1 MKFLTIVSL
10 CFAFVLLAEQSI
22 FAQPSSIH
30 EHEYGCHFTKS
41 KMDRIPLSE
50 EERAWIRASKER
62 SDTFDIEH
70 YAIHIDLTKAN
81 LKILEGLCTVHFKP
95 KLENLDYLTLDLEQL
110 SVHAIWSQEDTLLFS
125 HLGPLLKINFTQ
137 ALQKDSL
144 YTVTVKYSG
153 TPMTSASGFGGFYFE
168 NDYAYNLGIGL
179 QDSPHN
185 YGRAWFP
192 CFDNFVERSTYEI
205 SITTLSNIKSFAVGT
220 YLGQVLEGNRLTRT
234 YAMNQPLPTYLVG
247 VAASDYDTYDY
258 TYTSTIDGKEIPV
271 QIIAKTTNLAATK
284 NSFVNLD
291 KAMEAFEYWYGP
303 YIWERIG
310 YVMVSRGAMEHS
322 TCIAYPDF
330 AANGTTSR
338 DRLMAHELAHHWWGN
353 VLTQSTSH
361 NMWIKEGNAEYG
373 AHLFFEF
380 KDGPKA
386 FYDAVESNFATVMNR
401 AKNDDGEF
409 LPLSP
414 MPEYITYGVHTYN
427 KGASSLHA
435 MRRYL
440 GDELFKKGQRKV
452 LEDYEYQSIDAFQY
466 RDKLI
471 ESTEYDLSHFFD
483 DWIFSPGYAHFEI
496 DSFTLRPLSN
506 GKYRVDLFLE
516 QKLRG
521 RAKYMEEVPL
531 SVLFYDSQGN
541 LAKEQITVGGHL
553 STASVELNFQ
563 PLVCIPNPRTD
574 FLPLS
579 GFNSTMGLSDDYL
592 GSQTRF
598 NLMTPLPEDGSIL
611 TMEHYWVPPDPMKN
625 TDIPVR
631 LSKTHYWKISGHLKT
646 TQKLRATISYN
657 KAPTLGA
664 LDADLVSAR
673 EDSLILM
680 YRPDAASDWLK
691 FSHYTA
697 LKGSLSDGAGI
708 IRIDSLLIGEYC
720 FANGMEVPLQS
731 NDKFAAFDNA
741 VFRVYPNPSIQD
753 RVTLRNMNPQTLAVL
768 GSEQPLSYTIY
779 SITGMP
785 VKTGTLQPLL
795 IEHTLEVGDLPADK
809 YFFVIHS
816 NQKIISALDW
826 VKL

>member
-1 MKFLTIVSL
+1 MKFQPFLSL
-10 CFAFVLLAEQSI
+10 FFTFFIPLAQSI
-22 FAQPSSIH
+22 FAQPASMH
-30 EHEYGCHFTKS
+30 DHEYGCHFTKN
-41 KMDRIPLSE
+41 KLDRIPLTE
-50 EERAWIRASKER
+50 DERAWIRAAKER

-70 YAIHIDLTKAN
+70 YTIHIDLTKAN
-81 LKILEGLCTVHFKP
+81 QKILEGLCTVHFKA

-110 SVHAIWSQEDTLLFS
+110 TVHAIWSQEDTLFFS
-125 HLGPLLKINFTQ
+125 HQGPLLKIQFPT

-144 YTVTVKYSG
+144 YSVTVKYSG

-220 YLGQVLEGNRLTRT
+220 YLGEVLEGNRLTRT

-247 VAASDYDTYDY
+247 VAASNYDTYEY
-258 TYTSTIDGKEIPV
+258 NYISTIDGKEIPV
-271 QIIAKTTNLAATK
+271 QIIAKTNNLAATK

-353 VLTQSTSH
+353 ALTLSSSH

-380 KDGPKA
+380 KDGSRA
-386 FYDAVESNFATVMNR
+386 FYDAVETNFATVMNR

-427 KGASSLHA
+427 KGASTLHA

-452 LEDYEYQSIDAFQY
+452 LEDFEYQSIDAFEY

-471 ESTEYDLSHFFD
+471 EATEYDLNPFFD

-521 RAKYMEEVPL
+521 RTQYMEEVPL
-531 SVLFYDSQGN
+531 SVLFYDAQGN
-541 LAKEQITVGGHL
+541 KAIESIQVGGHL
-553 STASVELNFQ
+553 SHASVELNFQ
-563 PLVCIPNPRTD
+563 PLVCIPNPRTE

-579 GFNSTMGLSDDYL
+579 GFNSTVGLGDEYL

-611 TMEHYWVPPDPMKN
+611 TMEHYWVAPDPMKN
-625 TDIPVR
+625 TDIPLR
-631 LSKTHYWKISGHLKT
+631 LSKNHYWKISGHLNAPH
-646 TQKLRATISYN
+646 KLRATISYN
-657 KAPTLGA
+657 RAPTLGA
-664 LDADLVSAR
+664 LDADLVSVR

-680 YRPDAASDWLK
+680 YRPDAYSDWLK
-691 FSHYTA
+691 YSHYTA

-708 IRIDSLLIGEYC
+708 IRIDSLILGEYC
-720 FANGMEVPLQS
+720 FANGIDVPLPS
-731 NDKFAAFDNA
+731 HEMASYANHP
-741 VFRVYPNPSIQD
+741 VFMVYPNPSLQD
-753 RVTLRNMNPQTLAVL
+753 KVTLRTLNPQFLASL
-768 GSEQPLSYTIY
+768 GSEQLYYTVY

-785 VKTGTLQPLL
+785 VKTGSLPPQLSEN
-795 IEHTLEVGDLPADK
+795 ILEMGELPADK
-809 YFFVIHS
+809 YLIVIHTS
-816 NQKIISALDW
+816 QKIVSALDW
-826 VKL
+826 IKL